1 MTQEKSSI
9 LKPEITK
16 FLSVLSRRRGFII
29 KNVIAITL
37 LATAV
42 SFLLPQW
49 YKGSV
54 SVLPPKNTG
63 LSGLG
68 GVFGGGGTATSLAR
82 QVGALRALGS
92 APGVPDLYSYIAIL
106 KSRSLMERVV
116 REFDLLNVYSI
127 PNGSVEKA
135 ILELESNVDF
145 SVNEEGTLVIEVYD
159 RDAQRAAAMA
169 NFFAKTLDELNREL
183 SVREAKS
190 HRSFIEQRIERNLS
204 DLKSA
209 EEELKKFQQKNGI
222 VAVSEQVQGAV
233 SALAEL
239 YVTREK
245 KALEVGLLE
254 RTVTAENPV
263 LQTAKLELAE
273 LDAKLKNVPE
283 QSVTYLRL
291 YREFTVQQRL
301 YEVLLPILEQ
311 ARIEE
316 ARNTPTLLILDEAI
330 VPEKAS
336 KPSKR
341 IIVGVFFIFSLLVS
355 VTVAWLQE
363 SLLQARVSNPEEYER
378 LRSLWRE
385 LVRWPT
391 KRNREP

>member
-1 MTQEKSSI
+1 
-9 LKPEITK
+9 
-16 FLSVLSRRRGFII
+16 
-29 KNVIAITL
+29 
-37 LATAV
+37 
-42 SFLLPQW
+42 
-49 YKGSV
+49 
-54 SVLPPKNTG
+54 
-63 LSGLG
+63 
-68 GVFGGGGTATSLAR
+68 
-82 QVGALRALGS
+82 
-92 APGVPDLYSYIAIL
+92 
-106 KSRSLMERVV
+106 
-116 REFDLLNVYSI
+116 
-127 PNGSVEKA
+127 
-135 ILELESNVDF
+135 
-145 SVNEEGTLVIEVYD
+145 
-159 RDAQRAAAMA
+159 
-169 NFFAKTLDELNREL
+169 
-183 SVREAKS
+183 
-190 HRSFIEQRIERNLS
+190 
-204 DLKSA
+204 
-209 EEELKKFQQKNGI
+209 
-222 VAVSEQVQGAV
+222 
-233 SALAEL
+233 LAEL